1 MPLHDL
7 PKVSFTLITDDP
19 ALLHPA
25 GVQSEQSRSY
35 GYNDFSDFERPEHY
49 IRYIE
54 PIESEL
60 AVQVEYDM
68 DEQDQAWLDTY
79 NAERKKDQCGPISYE
94 VFEIIMDKLEKE
106 WFNLSKR
113 IPQPQQQLAPED
125 SKCSICDDGE
135 GENSN
140 AIVFC
145 DGCNLAVHQ
154 DCYGVPYI
162 PEGQWLCRKC
172 TVSPE
177 NPVSCIFCPN
187 EGGAFKQT
195 TTGQWAHLLCAIWI
209 PETTLGNSIYMEPVE
224 SVELVPKGRW
234 KLVCSLCKER
244 VGACIQCENR
254 NCFTAF
260 HVTCARQLGLLQ
272 SMKSLTTDG
281 TLHAYCHKHMPLD
294 ESNDQEVEDDEEED
308 GSWEEFPHN
317 HHAHSKTK
325 SKTQS
330 SKSRTSKS
338 HPTPTAKRPAQ
349 PLVIP
354 VTKKSAQAHS
364 KSFRPG
370 PPIVPKM
377 IVNRILEYVG
387 KVQLRK
393 KPQVVEKICRYW
405 SLKREARRG
414 APLLKRLHL
423 EPWTASTAVR
433 TQTESEK
440 AQKLKFLQML
450 RNDLE
455 KVRMLADLVRKREKE
470 KLRQVQVIK
479 DVVDRFIFPYS
490 ERLRVILERISAM
503 DRREMFLNPV
513 TPAEAPDYFDIV
525 KEPMCWLYIDEKL
538 EKNAYVDIADFK
550 RDIMLV
556 LDNAML
562 YNAKDT
568 PFHRAASKLKTSAQ
582 PLLNELDSI
591 TTSHRSTFTE
601 SLVPSDLPVGD
612 LEPALP
618 HILAFFQETTVSSQP
633 EEPQDLLTSLFTT
646 ELEPPKPP
654 TPTPSPPPAPKK
666 YRRPTKEE
674 KQKKWDALVKERQEK
689 GLGRS
694 TRGTEKLTREFEEEA
709 GMTAAAIERGESTPV
724 PVEGGSGMGIDH
736 DGRAVRRSTRNSLGG
751 ASPAVSTPKPAP
763 RQRKKEPEQVP
774 VAEVPSRSARS
785 TSTILPPT
793 RQQRGVIGLE
803 ALPLLTTKERLE
815 QERAL
820 DLTTNE
826 VDAAD
831 QFKRFNVGWVLP
843 EGTKRKRS
851 QNATSGGAIN
861 AMPRPSKNSTS
872 HTRSKKN
879 EAGLPAALVTP
890 KSSRSRSKK
899 DAHHIN
905 VIQEEEE
912 GEMEIATPR
921 RSDKGSVVESKNG
934 GFVEA
939 ADDDSDLSP
948 PPTSLPGS
956 TVPSPR
962 AAYRV
967 AKPADGHGSDI
978 ENDAESDNEDQL
990 QTEKKKPDLEGQ
1002 GDQETIL
1009 RGTKRKNGNNIEA
1022 PVRAKKR
1029 SKTIQ
1034 AEEEKVAKAPR
1045 KGKGRVKALYPPG
1058 TLVWAKI
1065 HTFPFFPAEIVNLI
1079 DDRDE
1084 VPDAVLNEETASRAA
1099 AKNVNKDVWLVR
1111 FFDARSSYGWITGD
1125 RLDELGEDENVDAMY
1140 LAGKD
1145 REGRS
1150 KGFKTPSLKRAC
1162 RKGYRDALNN
1172 MESSANEGGRNEK

>member
-1 MPLHDL
+1 
-7 PKVSFTLITDDP
+7 
-19 ALLHPA
+19 
-25 GVQSEQSRSY
+25 
-35 GYNDFSDFERPEHY
+35 
-49 IRYIE
+49 
-54 PIESEL
+54 
-60 AVQVEYDM
+60 
-68 DEQDQAWLDTY
+68 
-79 NAERKKDQCGPISYE
+79 
-94 VFEIIMDKLEKE
+94 
-106 WFNLSKR
+106 
-113 IPQPQQQLAPED
+113 
-125 SKCSICDDGE
+125 
-135 GENSN
+135 
-140 AIVFC
+140 
-145 DGCNLAVHQ
+145 
-154 DCYGVPYI
+154 
-162 PEGQWLCRKC
+162 
-172 TVSPE
+172 
-177 NPVSCIFCPN
+177 
-187 EGGAFKQT
+187 
-195 TTGQWAHLLCAIWI
+195 
-209 PETTLGNSIYMEPVE
+209 
-224 SVELVPKGRW
+224 
-234 KLVCSLCKER
+234 
-244 VGACIQCENR
+244 
-254 NCFTAF
+254 
-260 HVTCARQLGLLQ
+260 
-272 SMKSLTTDG
+272 
-281 TLHAYCHKHMPLD
+281 
-294 ESNDQEVEDDEEED
+294 
-308 GSWEEFPHN
+308 
-317 HHAHSKTK
+317 
-325 SKTQS
+325 
-330 SKSRTSKS
+330 
-338 HPTPTAKRPAQ
+338 
-349 PLVIP
+349 
-354 VTKKSAQAHS
+354 
-364 KSFRPG
+364 
-370 PPIVPKM
+370 
-377 IVNRILEYVG
+377 
-387 KVQLRK
+387 
-393 KPQVVEKICRYW
+393 
-405 SLKREARRG
+405 
-414 APLLKRLHL
+414 
-423 EPWTASTAVR
+423 
-433 TQTESEK
+433 
-440 AQKLKFLQML
+440 
-450 RNDLE
+450 
-455 KVRMLADLVRKREKE
+455 
-470 KLRQVQVIK
+470 
-479 DVVDRFIFPYS
+479 
-490 ERLRVILERISAM
+490 
-503 DRREMFLNPV
+503 
-513 TPAEAPDYFDIV
+513 
-525 KEPMCWLYIDEKL
+525 
-538 EKNAYVDIADFK
+538 
-550 RDIMLV
+550 MLV

-601 SLVPSDLPVGD
+601 SLVPSDLQVGD

-654 TPTPSPPPAPKK
+654 TPTPSPPLAPKK

-674 KQKKWDALVKERQEK
+674 KQKKWDAVVKERQEK

-709 GMTAAAIERGESTPV
+709 KMTAAAIERGESTPV

-826 VDAAD
+826 VGAAD

-861 AMPRPSKNSTS
+861 TMPRPSKNSTS

-912 GEMEIATPR
+912 GEMEIATPK
-921 RSDKGSVVESKNG
+921 RSDKGSAVESKNG

-962 AAYRV
+962 TAYRI

-1009 RGTKRKNGNNIEA
+1009 RGTKRKSENNIEA

-1058 TLVWAKI
+1058 TLGMSCSI
-1065 HTFPFFPAEIVNLI
+1065 
-1079 DDRDE
+1079 
-1084 VPDAVLNEETASRAA
+1084 
-1099 AKNVNKDVWLVR
+1099 
-1111 FFDARSSYGWITGD
+1111 
-1125 RLDELGEDENVDAMY
+1125 
-1140 LAGKD
+1140 
-1145 REGRS
+1145 
-1150 KGFKTPSLKRAC
+1150 
-1162 RKGYRDALNN
+1162 
-1172 MESSANEGGRNEK
+1172 

>member
-1 MPLHDL
+1 
-7 PKVSFTLITDDP
+7 
-19 ALLHPA
+19 
-25 GVQSEQSRSY
+25 
-35 GYNDFSDFERPEHY
+35 
-49 IRYIE
+49 
-54 PIESEL
+54 
-60 AVQVEYDM
+60 
-68 DEQDQAWLDTY
+68 
-79 NAERKKDQCGPISYE
+79 
-94 VFEIIMDKLEKE
+94 
-106 WFNLSKR
+106 
-113 IPQPQQQLAPED
+113 
-125 SKCSICDDGE
+125 
-135 GENSN
+135 
-140 AIVFC
+140 
-145 DGCNLAVHQ
+145 
-154 DCYGVPYI
+154 
-162 PEGQWLCRKC
+162 
-172 TVSPE
+172 
-177 NPVSCIFCPN
+177 
-187 EGGAFKQT
+187 
-195 TTGQWAHLLCAIWI
+195 
-209 PETTLGNSIYMEPVE
+209 
-224 SVELVPKGRW
+224 
-234 KLVCSLCKER
+234 
-244 VGACIQCENR
+244 
-254 NCFTAF
+254 
-260 HVTCARQLGLLQ
+260 
-272 SMKSLTTDG
+272 
-281 TLHAYCHKHMPLD
+281 
-294 ESNDQEVEDDEEED
+294 
-308 GSWEEFPHN
+308 
-317 HHAHSKTK
+317 
-325 SKTQS
+325 
-330 SKSRTSKS
+330 
-338 HPTPTAKRPAQ
+338 
-349 PLVIP
+349 
-354 VTKKSAQAHS
+354 
-364 KSFRPG
+364 
-370 PPIVPKM
+370 
-377 IVNRILEYVG
+377 
-387 KVQLRK
+387 
-393 KPQVVEKICRYW
+393 
-405 SLKREARRG
+405 
-414 APLLKRLHL
+414 
-423 EPWTASTAVR
+423 
-433 TQTESEK
+433 
-440 AQKLKFLQML
+440 
-450 RNDLE
+450 
-455 KVRMLADLVRKREKE
+455 
-470 KLRQVQVIK
+470 
-479 DVVDRFIFPYS
+479 
-490 ERLRVILERISAM
+490 
-503 DRREMFLNPV
+503 
-513 TPAEAPDYFDIV
+513 
-525 KEPMCWLYIDEKL
+525 
-538 EKNAYVDIADFK
+538 
-550 RDIMLV
+550 MLV

-601 SLVPSDLPVGD
+601 SLVLSDLPVGD

-674 KQKKWDALVKERQEK
+674 KQKKWDAVVKERQEK

-751 ASPAVSTPKPAP
+751 ASPAVSTSKPAP

-793 RQQRGVIGLE
+793 RQQCGVIGLE

-861 AMPRPSKNSTS
+861 TMPRPSKNSTS

-912 GEMEIATPR
+912 GEMEIATPK

-1009 RGTKRKNGNNIEA
+1009 HGIKRKSENNIEA

-1058 TLVWAKI
+1058 TLGMSCS
-1065 HTFPFFPAEIVNLI
+1065 T
-1079 DDRDE
+1079 
-1084 VPDAVLNEETASRAA
+1084 
-1099 AKNVNKDVWLVR
+1099 
-1111 FFDARSSYGWITGD
+1111 
-1125 RLDELGEDENVDAMY
+1125 
-1140 LAGKD
+1140 
-1145 REGRS
+1145 
-1150 KGFKTPSLKRAC
+1150 
-1162 RKGYRDALNN
+1162 
-1172 MESSANEGGRNEK
+1172 